1 MLKSHIAK
9 IERVRGGFNIE
20 MLEFELDYRWNLIKD
35 DPQFAFRFQMRLSDA
50 ISLADAIYNY
60 KRAKFKVEEK
70 KKADQQ
76 PLTPIFPNLEISK
89 NQTLPGSPQ
98 PGTGAPPT
106 PPAGPPPPPTV
117 PQSGPVA
124 EIPISPPAANADPV
138 PVSRPGMTPKGVG
151 PKPVIGGRK
160 QMED

>member
-9 IERVRGGFNIE
+9 IERVRGGFNME
-20 MLEFELDYRWNLIKD
+20 MLEFELDYRWNIFKD

-50 ISLADAIYNY
+50 QNLADAIYE
-60 KRAKFKVEEK
+60 KLRLPPKKKKK

-106 PPAGPPPPPTV
+106 TPAGPPPPPTV
-117 PQSGPVA
+117 PQSRPVA
-124 EIPISPPAANADPV
+124 GIPIWPPGANADPV
-138 PVSRPGMTPKGVG
+138 PVSRPGMTPKDVG

-160 QMED
+160 DMGD